1 MMTALLFITSLFSII
16 GVSVLAYGY
25 RASLF
30 SEDPA
35 TRWFARS
42 MALLAVSVFVRR
54 MAWDIIHPIVNSSV
68 DQRPI
73 NIMVNIV
80 TIFAVYAGLKAR
92 LALIPDDE
100 RGDWHW
106 WSAWQHPSIWAM
118 RVDRPIASHEKR

>member
-30 SEDPA
+30 SDDPA

-42 MALLAVSVFVRR
+42 MALLAVAVFVRR

>member
-54 MAWDIIHPIVNSSV
+54 LAWDIIHPVVNAQV
-68 DQRPI
+68 DQCPL
-73 NIMVNIV
+73 NILVNIV

>member
-42 MALLAVSVFVRR
+42 MALIAVSVFVRR

-73 NIMVNIV
+73 NVMVNVV

-106 WSAWQHPSIWAM
+106 WSAWQHPSIWSL

>member
-1 MMTALLFITSLFSII
+1 MMNALLFITSLFSII

-42 MALLAVSVFVRR
+42 MALIAVSVVMRR
-54 MAWDIIHPIVNSSV
+54 TAWDIIHPIVNSTV

-73 NIMVNIV
+73 NVMVNIV

-100 RGDWHW
+100 RGSWHW
-106 WSAWQHPSIWAM
+106 WSAWQHPSIWSLRA
-118 RVDRPIASHEKR
+118 DRPIASHEKR